1 MKKKLMLVGML
12 VLSMLL
18 VSGGGKIY
26 CSDTPATSS
35 ANTESQSALL
45 TVDQYKEEIQKI
57 ISEIGEFEVI
67 VSNINPADL
76 TAAIETYKEII
87 PKLTP
92 LYEKLGS
99 LNAPASLSGA
109 QSKLK
114 EGADA
119 SLELIKL
126 TSEMFEFISGSP
138 SDISLLTNK
147 MLEIQEQ
154 MNLLQTKALGMDEA
168 LVEIMFAN

>member
-1 MKKKLMLVGML
+1 MKKKLMLIGML

-18 VSGGGKIY
+18 GSGGGKIY
-26 CSDTPATSS
+26 ASNSTAAVS
-35 ANTESQSALL
+35 TESQSDQL
-45 TVDQYKEEIQKI
+45 TVAQYKEEVRKI

-67 VSNINPADL
+67 VSNMNPADL
-76 TAAIETYKEII
+76 TTSIEIYKEIV

-126 TSEMFEFISGSP
+126 TSEMFEFISGPP